1 MEKFELLE
9 LCIEFNYVFIMQ
21 IHRYSQVGQVAK
33 RTQANPGK
41 YFTYWVKRC
50 YTLRFTM
57 FYNVY

>member
-33 RTQANPGK
+33 RTQADQGK
-41 YFTYWVKRC
+41 YFTYWAKR
-50 YTLRFTM
+50 YYALRFTICFM
-57 FYNVY
+57 ML

>member
-33 RTQANPGK
+33 RTQADPGK
-41 YFTYWVKRC
+41 YFTYWAKI
-50 YTLRFTM
+50 YYF
-57 FYNVY
+57 